1 MAETPPAASIER
13 DPPTATVA
21 DHRPVPRGV
30 LPRGVQTWVMAG
42 VAVGMLA
49 IMLIVG
55 RPDPP
60 ARPAATTA
68 PAQAP
73 SADRVRDYQDRLRL
87 LDAQAMRDAQLAAP
101 APNVQPV
108 QYDDSQPP
116 PPQDPIA
123 TDRKRREYESLF
135 ASNVVLSRRPE
146 NERPDVGRS
155 TSQSNT
161 PARTDGA
168 SPSVDEVADA
178 VVRAT
183 TPDRRPH
190 VELGRA
196 SFRSRRQRLLPASS
210 PSSEQRRTPDQTP
223 PISAAGPLH
232 RVLEGTVIDTVL
244 TNRLDGTERRARE
257 LSRDECALLA
267 HGTAGADSRRR
278 ADSR

>member
-68 PAQAP
+68 PVQAP

-108 QYDDSQPP
+108 PVRRLAAAAAARS
-116 PPQDPIA
+116 
-123 TDRKRREYESLF
+123 DRDRSKAARIREPLCQQRRSE
-135 ASNVVLSRRPE
+135 
-146 NERPDVGRS
+146 
-155 TSQSNT
+155 
-161 PARTDGA
+161 
-168 SPSVDEVADA
+168 
-178 VVRAT
+178 
-183 TPDRRPH
+183 
-190 VELGRA
+190 
-196 SFRSRRQRLLPASS
+196 PASG
-210 PSSEQRRTPDQTP
+210 ER
-223 PISAAGPLH
+223 AAGRWSEH
-232 RVLEGTVIDTVL
+232 VAIQCARHGQMA
-244 TNRLDGTERRARE
+244 RAR
-257 LSRDECALLA
+257 R
-267 HGTAGADSRRR
+267 
-278 ADSR
+278 